1 MYDELLLRVTLVGR
15 PILHGRSRA
24 PRRWRRAYL
33 VEHWPAADE
42 SEPTAR
48 GGAPL
53 EPPDPD
59 ASGPGLRPLAR
70 RSRGYKVVIPPEYH
84 GIRTCRRLYV
94 EYVTGER
101 ELYDLPR
108 DRADLHNLAA
118 TARPQLLRR
127 LAARLA
133 RLKTCQG
140 TECRAAEEAR
150 RVLP

>member
-1 MYDELLLRVTLVGR
+1 MRAARVSA
-15 PILHGRSRA
+15 RSRVVA
-24 PRRWRRAYL
+24 GDIRSSFLPSTTASA
-33 VEHWPAADE
+33 PAA
-42 SEPTAR
+42 
-48 GGAPL
+48 
-53 EPPDPD
+53 
-59 ASGPGLRPLAR
+59 
-70 RSRGYKVVIPPEYH
+70 VW
-84 GIRTCRRLYV
+84 YV

-108 DRADLHNLAA
+108 DRAELHNLAA